1 MSGAK
6 IGFGSGVT
14 ELTGDASGY
23 AKVALPGAD
32 VPASVGGIRMFS
44 ENDTGDYIPGGLPQ
58 LLSPE
63 TDLDSRLRVAPDILM
78 EDETFN
84 SLAQNTG
91 KFQYHNTTMT
101 NAWSTGGMTTNPGNI
116 TTTTTGTS
124 FRSYATFPTFGTST
138 TSADF
143 KFAFSDWLVS
153 NTIID
158 FGLGINATTNPYA
171 PTDGVYFRATSAGL
185 FGVANF
191 NGVEAVSSVMA
202 FTPTLNKKY
211 QFIIYLHHRSAEFW
225 INDGGTTSLYAVITT
240 PSGSGQPAASPNLP
254 LFARHVIVGG
264 AASAA
269 CNAILSAWTVR
280 VGGPNTSRPY
290 GEFCN
295 ATTGS
300 YQGLTG
306 GTMGSLAT
314 YVNSTNPTAAVPA
327 NTTLTANLP
336 GGIGGQAWET
346 FTLAVNTD
354 AIINSFQVP
363 AAGPNAKGK
372 RLKISGIKLSSFVQT
387 VLAGGPLAR
396 TFTLAFGHTA
406 VSLATAEAAATKAR
420 RIVLLPELTQVVTAA
435 QAVSTIVS
443 QPGGP
448 SVAFAN
454 PIYVNPGEFVALCV
468 KHVGTVGTS
477 GTIATNIQYDYCWE

>member
-14 ELTGDASGY
+14 ELTGDALGY
-23 AKVALPGAD
+23 AKVSLPGAD

-44 ENDTGDYIPGGLPQ
+44 ENDTGEFTVTDPQ

-63 TDLDSRLRVAPDILM
+63 TDLDYRLRVAPDILM

-84 SLAQNTG
+84 ALAQNTG

-101 NAWSTGGMTTNPGNI
+101 NAWSTGGMTTNSGNI

-143 KFAFSDWLVS
+143 EFAFSAWLVG
-153 NTIID
+153 NTVID
-158 FGLGINATTNPYA
+158 FGMGINAVANPYA

-191 NGVEAVSSVMA
+191 NGVETVSSVMA

-211 QFIIYLHHRSAEFW
+211 QFIIYLHHRSVEFW
-225 INDGGTTSLYAVITT
+225 INDGGTTSLYGVITT
-240 PSGSGQPAASPNLP
+240 PSGYGQPAASPSLP
-254 LFARHVIVGG
+254 LFVRHAIVGG
-264 AASAA
+264 AASAI
-269 CNAILSAWTVR
+269 CNAILSNWNVR

-295 ATTGS
+295 AISGS

-327 NTTLTANLP
+327 NTALTANLP

-354 AIINSFQVP
+354 GIINSFQVP
-363 AAGPNAKGK
+363 AAGPNASGK
-372 RLKISGIKLSSFVQT
+372 RLKITAIKLSSFVQT
-387 VLAGGPLAR
+387 VLVGGPLAR

-435 QAVSTIVS
+435 QAVSTMVS
-443 QPGGP
+443 QPGGMR
-448 SVAFAN
+448 AQFDN

-468 KHVGTVGTS
+468 KHIGTVGTS